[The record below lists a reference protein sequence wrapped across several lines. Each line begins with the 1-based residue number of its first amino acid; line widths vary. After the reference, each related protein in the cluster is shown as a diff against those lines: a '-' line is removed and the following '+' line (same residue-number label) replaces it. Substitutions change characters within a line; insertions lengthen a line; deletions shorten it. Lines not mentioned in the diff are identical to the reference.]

1 MLNQRIGLHKCL
13 FESIIMYNEKFVPF
27 AEMIF
32 HPTLLPLG
40 MIFFLLSYHKGSE
53 QILIVP

>member
-1 MLNQRIGLHKCL
+1 MGLLKCL

-32 HPTLLPLG
+32 HPSPVPLG